1 MNTATVEAIKIALK
15 QEAEGILVTFR
26 IQPDDM
32 PTQLLTAG
40 IMARFALAMVEIDD
54 NELPK
59 PADPERKT
67 KAVQNRNVMRAA
79 ILCGEESFQTFL
91 KKKHRKVWDASI
103 GEGAAQAGECM
114 RQILNIESRKEIGT
128 DPDALHAFDAL
139 DAEYQLWRRG

>member
-1 MNTATVEAIKIALK
+1 MNTATVEAVKIALK
-15 QEAEGILVTFR
+15 QEAEGILITFR
-26 IQPDDM
+26 IQPHDM

-91 KKKHRKVWDASI
+91 KKKYRKSWDASI
-103 GEGAAQAGECM
+103 GEGAAQAAECM
-114 RQILNIESRKEIGT
+114 RLVLNIESRKQIGT
-128 DPDALHAFDAL
+128 DPSALEAFDRL
-139 DAEYQLWRRG
+139 DAEYQLWKRG